1 MLFRHHLILRR
12 IIPAEYTPP
21 LTRLIKHP
29 GQTLQRMHMVKYMVL
44 LRVNKFSCL
53 KFLHFIFVGAVPFEI
68 VCRSPIEPIFSRFYA
83 INGISSPFDGVVP
96 EAHGAGLE
104 RDYFFVVA
112 NDVLV
117 GV

>member
-1 MLFRHHLILRR
+1 M
-12 IIPAEYTPP
+12 
-21 LTRLIKHP
+21 
-29 GQTLQRMHMVKYMVL
+29 
-44 LRVNKFSCL
+44 
-53 KFLHFIFVGAVPFEI
+53 PFEI

-83 INGISSPFDGVVP
+83 TNGISNPFDGVVP

-117 GV
+117 GVWEGTTETLHVNLRVFGFCFDVFGVLETFFNEFILVLVWV